1 MDTERNR
8 DARDTALAKAPRLV
22 RLADE
27 FQWRAT
33 AALGAAVAVVGYWVM
48 SWLVGLPVDPARAGA
63 AFGVAFVPTLALGIP
78 AARRRAAA
86 ARESG
91 GRLPPGGIKETRADA
106 HERRGKLAGIVLTGV
121 LALLVF
127 DAVFDG
133 GGPIAGLVAGVLF
146 GVGLADLLEARGWRR
161 AEKEREVRLLALIAH
176 DALTV
181 APTSDRVYEDRRGL
195 PRPAGPSPFD
205 L

>member
-1 MDTERNR
+1 M
-8 DARDTALAKAPRLV
+8 LAQAPRLV
-22 RLADE
+22 RLSDE
-27 FQWRAT
+27 FQWRAS
-33 AALGAAVAVVGYWVM
+33 AALGAAVAVVGYWTM
-48 SWLVGLPVDPARAGA
+48 SWLVGLPVDAAQAGA

-78 AARRRAAA
+78 AARRRAVS

-91 GRLPPGGIKETRADA
+91 GRLPPGGIKETRAA
-106 HERRGKLAGIVLTGV
+106 ARERRGKLAGIVLTGV

-133 GGPIAGLVAGVLF
+133 GGPIAGLVAGVLG

-161 AEKEREVRLLALIAH
+161 AEEEREVRLVALIAH

-181 APTSDRVYEDRRGL
+181 APTFDQVYEDRRGM
-195 PRPAGPSPFD
+195 PKPAGPSPFD